1 MGLLKVYH
9 LNPKLIT
16 ERDIDTLYEM
26 IKDKDNLVVMNTLF
40 VLNEILKKEGGV
52 AISGKMIVHLLN
64 ILNDFNEWGQNIVL
78 ELVSK
83 YTPKDEEQLYQI
95 LVI

>member
-1 MGLLKVYH
+1 MGLLKVFH

-78 ELVSK
+78 ELVSR

-95 LVI
+95 LVK